1 MIRLANKFDIPRII
15 EMLWNYHDHGNI
27 PGLEIENDDTANKIL
42 STIIAGAGIALVS
55 DNEGELNGMLLAIC
69 NPYLWDNNKLVMNEI
84 AYWVELDYRHTSIG
98 YRLLKEY
105 VELCKEMKDMN
116 RIQFFTMSQM
126 EGQELN
132 YERFGFRP
140 IEHTWSH

>member
-27 PGLEIENDDTANKIL
+27 PNLEIEDDETATKIL

-55 DNEGELNGMLLAIC
+55 EDEDLNGMLLAIC
-69 NPYLWDNNKLVMNEI
+69 NPYLWDHKKLVMNEI
-84 AYWVELDYRHTSIG
+84 AYWVELDYRHTTVG
-98 YRLLKEY
+98 YRLLKKY
-105 VELCKEMKDMN
+105 VEMCEEMKN
-116 RIQFFTMSQM
+116 EGRIQFFTMSQM

-132 YERFGFRP
+132 YSRFGFRP
-140 IEHTWSH
+140 IEHTWSQ